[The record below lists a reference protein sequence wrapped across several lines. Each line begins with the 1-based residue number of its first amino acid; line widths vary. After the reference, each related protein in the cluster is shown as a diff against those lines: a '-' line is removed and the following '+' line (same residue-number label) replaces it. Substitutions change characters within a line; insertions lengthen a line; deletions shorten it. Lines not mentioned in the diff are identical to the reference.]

1 MWRCDRDLARVA
13 GLRHRHV
20 LLLCLVTISST
31 ITAPT
36 APRARS
42 AAVEIAAKLA
52 TDACSHYT
60 KQASCLHTPD
70 ENCAWD
76 GEKTECYVD
85 YVVHYG
91 KSLSP
96 VLYQS
101 DVTDVTVT
109 AVEGAHAER
118 ARDLLN
124 QGFTGAGLNQV
135 SQNGEVTLAERARD
149 PVTLALRARDLLKKG
164 IHSIIVTGR
173 DPRHVSRDRTYLV
186 TESEDLTAACL
197 RAGATN
203 QGIRGFGGVDDPNAV
218 RYCV

>member
-1 MWRCDRDLARVA
+1 MWRCDRDVARVA

-52 TDACSHYT
+52 IDVCSHYT

-109 AVEGAHAER
+109 AVEGANAER
-118 ARDLLN
+118 AQDLLN
-124 QGFTGAGLNQV
+124 QGFTAGASLNQV
-135 SQNGEVTLAERARD
+135 SQSGGEVTLAERARD
-149 PVTLALRARDLLKKG
+149 LLKEG

>member
-1 MWRCDRDLARVA
+1 MLLCDREPARVA
-13 GLRHRHV
+13 ALRHRH

-36 APRARS
+36 APRAHS
-42 AAVEIAAKLA
+42 AAVEVAPKLA
-52 TDACSHYT
+52 RDVCSHYT
-60 KQASCLHTPD
+60 QQTPCLHTPD

-91 KSLSP
+91 KSSTIA
-96 VLYQS
+96 
-101 DVTDVTVT
+101 D
-109 AVEGAHAER
+109 EGARAER

-124 QGFTGAGLNQV
+124 QGFTGAGLSQV
-135 SQNGEVTLAERARD
+135 SQSGKATLAERARD
-149 PVTLALRARDLLKKG
+149 LLEQG
-164 IHSIIVTGR
+164 IHSVIVTGR
-173 DPRHVSRDRTYLV
+173 DPRHVNRDRTYLV

-203 QGIRGFGGVDDPNAV
+203 QG
-218 RYCV
+218 CV

>member
-1 MWRCDRDLARVA
+1 MWRCDRDVARVA

-91 KSLSP
+91 KSLSS
-96 VLYQS
+96 VLHQS

-124 QGFTGAGLNQV
+124 QV
-135 SQNGEVTLAERARD
+135 SQSGEVTLAERARD
-149 PVTLALRARDLLKKG
+149 LLKEG

>member
-1 MWRCDRDLARVA
+1 MWRCDRDVARVA

-109 AVEGAHAER
+109 AVEGANAER

-124 QGFTGAGLNQV
+124 QGFTAGASLNQV
-135 SQNGEVTLAERARD
+135 SQSGGEVTLAERARD
-149 PVTLALRARDLLKKG
+149 LLKEG